1 MKLSLKNKLLSAL
14 LSTGFAITA
23 AITVASAQPADPIR
37 LGYPD
42 VRGTGCPAGTASA
55 SLSPDQ
61 TALSI
66 LFDSY
71 VVEAGELVGGALTGR
86 KNCDISVPLK
96 VPQGYAMSIIA
107 VDYRG
112 FVDLPKNAS
121 ATFSS
126 EYFFAGY
133 PGPKTSKTFVGTTP
147 RLTQDYFIPHKLT
160 VESMVWSA
168 CGADVNLRIRSTLN
182 VRVKSKYDQAQA
194 TLDSIDMASGIIYQL
209 QFRSCF

>member
-1 MKLSLKNKLLSAL
+1 MKLSMKKKLLSAL
-14 LSTGFAITA
+14 LSLGFVLS
-23 AITVASAQPADPIR
+23 VAHAQDPIR
-37 LGYPD
+37 LGFPD
-42 VRGTGCPAGTASA
+42 VRGTGCPSGTASA

-96 VPQGYAMSIIA
+96 VPTGYALSILA

-112 FVDLPKNAS
+112 FVDLPAGAS

-126 EYFFAGY
+126 EYFFAGF
-133 PGPKTSKTFVGTTP
+133 PGPKTSKTFAGRPP
-147 RLTQDYFIPHKLT
+147 RLSEDYYIPHKLT

-182 VRVKSKYDQAQA
+182 VRVRSRFDQAQA

-209 QFRSCF
+209 QLRRCF